1 MASRA
6 DTSDPIALW
15 LAGERRRLA
24 VRIATLAAREGGE
37 AELSLI
43 AYTPVEDIRR
53 IARELAVDDPPA
65 PPAGVPPP
73 EGLPVARMLAAFGLP
88 QSLAPLVALLVL
100 AELDA
105 RIGTVLGWLNDDIH
119 QRHPTPASAA
129 HLLGAPPLPV
139 QDLLAADGPL
149 RRFHLLDLPGPT
161 VPMATRPMRLPD
173 AMLRWLLG
181 RGAPDPALAGH
192 LLAGTTAPLPVLLP
206 DPAARRPFEVAHPP
220 LVLTGAEGSGRAVIA
235 AAMAGPALTLD
246 ARHLGE
252 AAAPLLALAQRDAAL
267 AGATLIVAH
276 ADRLPV
282 PTLAAALAD
291 APGPLI
297 LTAPARLPL
306 ELPHLAVPPLDAARR
321 QTLWHHALGAG
332 EMAEAMAHRFRLPV
346 ADILAIGARPGGW
359 SLPNL
364 SAECLSRSSDALHRL
379 AQPIPPRHDW
389 PDLVLP
395 ERQIAALRG
404 IVARAEHA
412 HQVYDL
418 WGFGEKLAPHRGLT
432 ALFTG
437 PSGAGKTMSAGI
449 VARNLGL
456 PLFRVDLSATVSKY
470 IGETEKNLDRIF
482 AAAESGNACLF
493 FDECDALF
501 GKRSEV
507 ADAHDRY
514 ANIETSY
521 LLQRLEVHRGVVM
534 MASNFPQNIDDA
546 FSRRIDVRV
555 EFPMPDAGARAELW
569 ARLLPARA
577 EAEIDCAALGQ
588 RFELSGGTIRNALIT
603 AAFDAATEG
612 GPITTTH
619 CLRAVAR
626 EYEKLGRPLTRAD
639 FGEAFVGLRARRG
652 G

>member
-1 MASRA
+1 MDSHIV
-6 DTSDPIALW
+6 TSDPIALW
-15 LAGERRRLA
+15 LAAARRRLA
-24 VRIATLAAREGGE
+24 VRIADLAAREGAGGE
-37 AELSLI
+37 LALI

-53 IARELAVDDPPA
+53 IARELAVDEPLPPPA
-65 PPAGVPPP
+65 EAPPLTD
-73 EGLPVARMLAAFGLP
+73 LPVARMLAGFGLP
-88 QSLAPLVALLVL
+88 PGLAPLMALLVL
-100 AELDA
+100 AEVEA

-119 QRHPTPASAA
+119 QRSVTPACAVQ
-129 HLLGAPPLPV
+129 LLGPLPLPPAA
-139 QDLLAADGPL
+139 LLVGDGPL
-149 RRFHLLDLPGPT
+149 RRFHLLDLGPPAPL
-161 VPMATRPMRLPD
+161 VSRPMRLPD
-173 AMLRWLLG
+173 TMLRWLLG
-181 RGAPDPALAGH
+181 RGGPDPALAGH
-192 LLAGTTAPLPVLLP
+192 LLAGMTAPLPVLLP
-206 DPAARRPFEVAHPP
+206 DDESRRPFAAARPP
-220 LVLTGAEGSGRAVIA
+220 LVLTGAEGSGRAAIA

-246 ARHLGE
+246 ARHLAE
-252 AAAPLLALAQRDAAL
+252 DAARLLALAQRDAVL
-267 AGATLIVAH
+267 AGAVLVVAH

-282 PTLAAALAD
+282 PVLSAALAG

-297 LTAPARLPL
+297 LTAAARLPQ
-306 ELPHLAVPPLDAARR
+306 ELPHLAVPPLGAARR
-321 QTLWHHALGAG
+321 RALWRHALGEA
-332 EMAEAMAHRFRLPV
+332 ETAEAMAHRFRLPV
-346 ADILAIGARPGGW
+346 ADILAIGAQPGPRD
-359 SLPNL
+359 LPAL

-389 PDLVLP
+389 ADLVLP
-395 ERQIAALRG
+395 DRQIAALRG
-404 IVARAEHA
+404 IAARATHA

-449 VARNLGL
+449 VARTLGL

-507 ADAHDRY
+507 SDAHDRY

-555 EFPMPDAGARAELW
+555 EFPMPDAHARAELW

-577 EAEIDCAALGQ
+577 EAAIDCAALGQ
-588 RFELSGGTIRNALIT
+588 RFELSGGTIRNALLA
-603 AAFDAATEG
+603 AAFDAAAEG
-612 GPITTTH
+612 GPITTGH

-626 EYEKLGRPLTRAD
+626 EYEKQGKPLTRAD
-639 FGEAFVGLRARRG
+639 FGEAFVALRRG